1 MTWSYRQKPLKILP
15 DIQPGFRKGIGTR
28 DQIVNLCVSQ
38 KKRIPEKI
46 STPAL
51 LTTPKLLTVWI
62 TTNCGKSFKRWEGKT
77 TLPASYKTC
86 MQVKKQQLKT
96 GMEQQT
102 HYKLGKEYQD
112 FIVSCCLFNLYAEC
126 IMQNARLDES
136 QAGIKIAE
144 VSVTLDMQMTPLLW
158 QKARKN

>member
-28 DQIVNLCVSQ
+28 DQIVNLCGSQ

-102 HYKLGKEYQD
+102 HSKLGKEYQD
-112 FIVSCCLFNLYAEC
+112 FIV
-126 IMQNARLDES
+126 
-136 QAGIKIAE
+136 
-144 VSVTLDMQMTPLLW
+144 
-158 QKARKN
+158 